1 MAYTDAGIWVPDS
14 VNIAQMLT
22 VEDIFRVPAG
32 TEMTINLLGELIA
45 KHKQLVKLRIK
56 PQQDAYEKNIY
67 PFLMAKRK
75 PKYKPDNR
83 IPINFAKYLVDTF
96 NGFCTGIPI
105 KVTSDEPKVAEYL
118 EFLDQYN
125 HMDDINS
132 EISKGADI
140 QGACHELYYNSE
152 DGEIGIAK
160 VDRMESFFV
169 YDDSILRRKLFFVR
183 YFMGADNVEYGSWS
197 NDTYVQHFENRAGY
211 RWTDEAT
218 EHNFEY
224 DPASEF
230 YNNAERRGIFE
241 SELPAINAY
250 GKALSEKAN
259 DVDYFADAYLK
270 ILGPKVN
277 GKDTQNIRDN
287 RIINFTGS
295 PDGTL
300 PQVDFLQKPNADTT
314 QENLINR
321 LERLIFHISMIAD
334 INDENFG
341 SASGIALRYR
351 LQSMHNLFL
360 VKSRKFTA
368 SIQNR
373 YKVIFSNPVAQTH
386 GVRPDDWMGV
396 KVKFTPN
403 LPADILSEVQS
414 AQQADGMLS
423 QQTRLGMLS
432 FIDDVQSEIDRLK
445 EEQEELTAQQARAIY
460 SDVDS
465 LVKTLEAE
473 GYTVTR
479 NSDGEEDT
487 AEE

>member
-1 MAYTDAGIWVPDS
+1 MAYTDAGVWVPDS
-14 VNIAQMLT
+14 TILQQAIA
-22 VEDIFRVPAG
+22 VEDILRVPAG
-32 TEMTINLLGELIA
+32 TEMTITLLSKLIA
-45 KHKQLVKLRIK
+45 KHKQLVQFRLR
-56 PQQDAYEKNIY
+56 PQQDAYERNSY
-67 PFLMAKRK
+67 PFLTAPAK
-75 PKYKPDNR
+75 PAYKPDNR
-83 IPINFAKYLVDTF
+83 IPVNFAKYLVDTF

-105 KVTSDEPKVAEYL
+105 KVTSDDERVAQYL
-118 EFLDQYN
+118 EYLDQYN
-125 HMDDINS
+125 HMDDVNA

-140 QGACHELYYNSE
+140 QGACNEMYYNDE

-169 YDDSILRRKLFFVR
+169 YDDSILRRKMFFVR
-183 YFMGADNVEYGSWS
+183 YYMGADNIEYGSWS
-197 NDTYVQHFENRAGY
+197 DDTYVQHFENRAGY
-211 RWTDEAT
+211 RWTDEAY
-218 EHNFEY
+218 EHGFDY
-224 DPASEF
+224 APASEY

-241 SELPAINAY
+241 SELPMINAY

-270 ILGPKVN
+270 ILGPAVN
-277 GKDTQNIRDN
+277 KKDTQFIRDN
-287 RIINFTGS
+287 RIINFKGTA
-295 PDGTL
+295 DGTL
-300 PQVDFLQKPNADTT
+300 PQVDFLQKPDADTT

-321 LERLIFHISMIAD
+321 LERLIFHVSMIAD

-360 VKSRKFTA
+360 VKSRKFTG

-386 GVRPDDWMGV
+386 SVGPDDWMSV

-403 LPADILSEVQS
+403 LPADILSEVQA

-432 FIDDVQSEIDRLK
+432 FLDDVQAEVDRLT

-465 LVKTLEAE
+465 MVRALEAE
-473 GYTVTR
+473 GYTVMR
-479 NSDGEEDT
+479 NDDGEEDT

>member
-14 VNIAQMLT
+14 TILQQVIA
-22 VEDIFRVPAG
+22 VEDVLRVPAG
-32 TEMTINLLGELIA
+32 TEMSITLLSELIA
-45 KHKQLVKLRIK
+45 KHKQLVKFRLR
-56 PQQDAYEKNIY
+56 PQQDAYERNCY
-67 PFLMAKRK
+67 PFLMAPAK
-75 PKYKPDNR
+75 PAYKPDNR
-83 IPINFAKYLVDTF
+83 IPVNFAKYLVDTF

-105 KVTSDEPKVAEYL
+105 KVTSDDERVAQYL
-118 EFLDQYN
+118 EYLDQYN
-125 HMDDINS
+125 RMDDVNA

-140 QGACHELYYNSE
+140 QGACNEMYYNDE

-169 YDDSILRRKLFFVR
+169 YDDSILRRKLYFVR
-183 YFMGADNVEYGSWS
+183 YYMGADNIEYGSWS
-197 NDTYVQHFENRAGY
+197 DDTYVQHFENRAGY
-211 RWTDEAT
+211 RWTDEAY
-218 EHNFEY
+218 EHGFDY
-224 DPASEF
+224 APASEY

-241 SELPAINAY
+241 SELPMINAY

-270 ILGPKVN
+270 ILGPAVSK
-277 GKDTQNIRDN
+277 KETQFIRDN
-287 RIINFTGS
+287 RIINFKGTA
-295 PDGTL
+295 DGTL
-300 PQVDFLQKPNADTT
+300 PQVDFLQKPDADTT

-360 VKSRKFTA
+360 VKSRKFTG

-373 YKVIFSNPVAQTH
+373 YRVIFSNPVAQTH
-386 GVRPDDWMGV
+386 SVGPDDWMSV

-403 LPADILSEVQS
+403 LPADVLSEVQA

-432 FIDDVQSEIDRLK
+432 FLDDVQAEVDRLT

-465 LVKTLEAE
+465 MIRSLEAE
-473 GYTVTR
+473 GYTVMR

>member
-1 MAYTDAGIWVPDS
+1 MAYTDAGIWVPDA
-14 VNIAQMLT
+14 VNISQMLT
-22 VEDIFRVPAG
+22 VEDVLRVPAG
-32 TEMTINLLGELIA
+32 TEMDINLLSDLIA
-45 KHKQLVKLRIK
+45 KHKQLVTMRLK
-56 PQQDAYEKNIY
+56 PLQDAYEKNVY
-67 PFLMAKRK
+67 PFLWAKAK
-75 PKYKPDNR
+75 PAYKPDNR
-83 IPINFAKYLVDTF
+83 IPVNFAKYLVDTF

-105 KVTSDEPKVAEYL
+105 KVTSDDVQVAQYL

-125 HMDDINS
+125 RMDDINA
-132 EISKGADI
+132 EISKGADV
-140 QGACHELYYNSE
+140 QGACHEMYYNGE

-183 YFMGADNVEYGSWS
+183 YYMGADRIERGSWS
-197 NDTYVQHFENRAGY
+197 DDTYVQHFENRAGY
-211 RWTDEAT
+211 RWTDEAV
-218 EHNFEY
+218 EHNFDY
-224 DPASEF
+224 GPASEY

-241 SELPAINAY
+241 SELPMINAY

-277 GKDTQNIRDN
+277 SKDTRSIRDN
-287 RIINFTGS
+287 RIINFVGT

-373 YKVIFSNPVAQTH
+373 YRVIFSNPVAQTH
-386 GVRPDDWMGV
+386 GVRPDDWMSV

-403 LPADILSEVQS
+403 LPADILSEVQA

-432 FIDDVQSEIDRLK
+432 FLDDVQSEIDRLQ

-465 LVKTLEAE
+465 MVRALEAE
-473 GYTVTR
+473 GYTVTKGGG
-479 NSDGEEDT
+479 DGEED
-487 AEE
+487 

>member
-1 MAYTDAGIWVPDS
+1 MAYTDAGVWVPD
-14 VNIAQMLT
+14 T
-22 VEDIFRVPAG
+22 VYTAGASACEDFFRVPAG
-32 TEMTINLLGELIA
+32 TEMSISLLSELVA
-45 KHKQLVKLRIK
+45 KHKRLAGMRLK
-56 PQQDAYEKNIY
+56 PLQDAYEKNVY
-67 PFLMAKRK
+67 PFLMAKAK

-83 IPINFAKYLVDTF
+83 IPVNFAKYLVDTF

-105 KVTSDEPKVAEYL
+105 KVTSDEENVARYL
-118 EFLDQYN
+118 EYLDQYN
-125 HMDDINS
+125 RMDDLNA
-132 EISKGADI
+132 EISRGADI
-140 QGACHELYYNSE
+140 LGACHELYYNDE

-183 YFMGADNVEYGSWS
+183 YYVGADNVEYGSWS
-197 NDTYVQHFENRAGY
+197 DDAFVQHFENRAGY
-211 RWTDEAT
+211 RWTDEAY
-218 EHNFEY
+218 EHGFGY

-241 SELPAINAY
+241 SELPMINAY

-270 ILGPKVN
+270 ILGPSVTA
-277 GKDTQNIRDN
+277 KDTRSIRDN
-287 RIINFTGS
+287 RIINFKGAADGS
-295 PDGTL
+295 L
-300 PQVDFLQKPNADTT
+300 PQVDFLQKPDADAT

-334 INDENFG
+334 INDEDFG

-386 GVRPDDWMGV
+386 GVGPEDWMSV

-403 LPADILSEVQS
+403 LPADVLSEVQA

-423 QQTRLGMLS
+423 RQTRLGMLS
-432 FIDDVQSEIDRLK
+432 FLDDVQSEVERLE
-445 EEQEELTAQQARAIY
+445 EEQEELTARQSKALYGDI
-460 SDVDS
+460 DS
-465 LVKTLEAE
+465 MVKALEAE
-473 GYTVTR
+473 GYAVMR
-479 NSDGEEDT
+479 DSDGEEGT
-487 AEE
+487 TEE

>member
-14 VNIAQMLT
+14 TILQQAIT
-22 VEDIFRVPAG
+22 VEDVLRVPAG
-32 TEMTINLLGELIA
+32 TEMDITLLSKLIS
-45 KHKQLVKLRIK
+45 KHKQLVQFRLK
-56 PQQDAYEKNIY
+56 PQQDAYEKNVY
-67 PFLMAKRK
+67 PFLLAEAK
-75 PKYKPDNR
+75 PAYKPDNR

-105 KVTSDEPKVAEYL
+105 KVTSDEERVAQYL
-118 EFLDQYN
+118 EYLDQYN
-125 HMDDINS
+125 HMDDLNS

-140 QGACHELYYNSE
+140 QGACHELYYNDE

-183 YFMGADNVEYGSWS
+183 YFLGADNIEYGSWS
-197 NDTYVQHFENRAGY
+197 DDTFVQHFENRAGY
-211 RWTDEAT
+211 RWTDEAH
-218 EHNFEY
+218 EHGFEY
-224 DPASEF
+224 GPASEF

-270 ILGPKVN
+270 ILGPKVES
-277 GKDTQNIRDN
+277 KDTQSIRDN
-287 RIINFTGS
+287 RIINFKGS

-300 PQVDFLQKPNADTT
+300 PVVDFLQKPNADTT

-334 INDENFG
+334 INDESFG

-368 SIQNR
+368 AIQNR

-386 GVRPDDWMGV
+386 GVRPDDWMTV

-403 LPADILSEVQS
+403 LPADILSEVQA

-432 FIDDVQSEIDRLK
+432 FIDDVQSEIDRLT
-445 EEQEELTAQQARAIY
+445 EEQEEMTAKQAQAIY

-465 LVKTLEAE
+465 MIRALEAE

-479 NSDGEEDT
+479 SDDGEEDT

>member
-1 MAYTDAGIWVPDS
+1 MAYTDSGIWVPDTVS
-14 VNIAQMLT
+14 LAQVLT
-22 VEDIFRVPAG
+22 VEDVLRVPAG
-32 TEMTINLLGELIA
+32 TEMTINLLSELIT
-45 KHKQLVKLRIK
+45 KHKKLVQFRLR
-56 PQQDAYEKNIY
+56 PQQNAYEKNVY
-67 PFLMAKRK
+67 PFLLAPRK
-75 PKYKPDNR
+75 PAYKPDNR
-83 IPINFAKYLVDTF
+83 IPVNFAKYLVDTF

-105 KVTSDEPKVAEYL
+105 KVTSDEERVSKYL
-118 EFLDQYN
+118 EFLDRYN
-125 HMDDINS
+125 HMDDLNS

-140 QGACHELYYNSE
+140 QGACHELYYNGE

-160 VDRMESFFV
+160 VDRTESFFV
-169 YDDSILRRKLFFVR
+169 YDDSILKRKMFFVR
-183 YFMGADNVEYGSWS
+183 YYTGTDNVERGSWS
-197 NDTYVQHFENRAGY
+197 DDTYVQHFENRAGY
-211 RWTDEAT
+211 VWTDDPY
-218 EHNFEY
+218 EHNFDF

-270 ILGPKVN
+270 ILGPKVD

-321 LERLIFHISMIAD
+321 LERLIFHISMIANID
-334 INDENFG
+334 DENFG

-373 YKVIFSNPVAQTH
+373 YKVIFSNPIAQTH
-386 GVRPDDWMGV
+386 GVRPDDWINV
-396 KVKFTPN
+396 NVKFTPN
-403 LPADILSEVQS
+403 LPADILNEVQA
-414 AQQADGMLS
+414 AQQAEGMLS
-423 QQTRLGMLS
+423 QKSRLGMLS
-432 FIDDVQSEIDRLK
+432 FIEDVQEEIDRLR
-445 EEQEELTAQQARAIY
+445 EEQKEMTAQQARTIY
-460 SDVDS
+460 NDVDS
-465 LVKTLEAE
+465 MIKALEAE
-473 GYTVTR
+473 GYIVMR

>member
-1 MAYTDAGIWVPDS
+1 MAYTDAGIWVPDT
-14 VNIAQMLT
+14 VNLAEVVR
-22 VEDIFRVPAG
+22 VEDVLRVPAG
-32 TEMTINLLGELIA
+32 TEMNLNLLSDLIG
-45 KHKQLVKLRIK
+45 KHKKLTQYRLK

-67 PFLMAKRK
+67 PFLFAPRK
-75 PKYKPDNR
+75 PAYKPDNR

-105 KVTSDEPKVAEYL
+105 KVTSDNEKVSEYL
-118 EFLDQYN
+118 EFLDRHN
-125 HMDDINS
+125 RMDDLNS

-140 QGACHELYYNSE
+140 QGACHELYYNGE

-160 VDRMESFFV
+160 VDRSESFFV

-183 YFMGADNVEYGSWS
+183 YYMGSDNVEYGSWS
-197 NDTYVQHFENRAGY
+197 DDTYVQHFENRAGY
-211 RWTDEAT
+211 RWTDDPY
-218 EHNFEY
+218 EHHFEY
-224 DPASEF
+224 GPASEF

-250 GKALSEKAN
+250 SKALSEKAN

-270 ILGPKVN
+270 ILGPKVES
-277 GKDTQNIRDN
+277 KDTQSIRDN

-321 LERLIFHISMIAD
+321 LERLIFHISMIANID
-334 INDENFG
+334 DENFG

-373 YKVIFSNPVAQTH
+373 YRVIFSNPIAQTH
-386 GVRPDDWMGV
+386 GVRPDDWMSV
-396 KVKFTPN
+396 NVKFTPN
-403 LPADILSEVQS
+403 LPADMLSEVQA

-432 FIDDVQSEIDRLK
+432 FIEDVQEEIDRLTQ
-445 EEQEELTAQQARAIY
+445 EQEEMTARQAKNIY
-460 SDVDS
+460 SDIDS
-465 LVKTLEAE
+465 MIKALEAE
-473 GYTVTR
+473 GYIVTR
-479 NSDGEEDT
+479 SADGEEDT